1 MLLAMLLLMAAGTGH
16 AEERIS
22 VPSINVEPGTQTE
35 IVVSC
40 EFSNENMTLYQFDLY
55 LPEGFTPAYDAAEED
70 WVYTLSSR
78 HKKSHQFA
86 MTDNG
91 SFYRVVVSSN
101 TNKLIAPGSGEL
113 LRITVDVAGSV
124 SGTLQAAI
132 KNFSMF
138 ETDETE
144 HPMADYSFN
153 LVASSAVIPVKD
165 ISLNWTSAT
174 LTTKGQTLLLSA
186 TVTPSNAT
194 NKSVT
199 WTSSNTAVATV
210 SSTGLVTAV
219 SNGSATI
226 TAKTADG
233 SNKTASCAVTVNI
246 PIEDQPNVQGK
257 SFTLRC
263 ARGYVYGDGTK
274 LAGTTDASQASEF
287 AIVTYNGQTYLYDA
301 TNKAFV
307 VHTTAAKAGTTGN
320 PSLESKDDFSKAV
333 TGLTW
338 GTTGYESYPYY
349 LEDSFGNWMNMD
361 KRPIVYMNTWKD
373 FEGGNGGNTY
383 AVTIVD
389 TEFDATEAIE
399 MLDAYYNPEAT
410 VTYVISDENGVVF
423 TSDPQPSSE
432 GTVITELPAAFKRDY
447 CEYSMTPTTLN
458 TGENTIEVSVRYNL
472 PFKVSTAVWY
482 YATIRGTKYLR
493 ADEDNK
499 DAKGRYTTST
509 SNERTAA
516 YRWAFF
522 GNPYTYFYIA
532 NEGSGEGKYLYA
544 GEVPTMQSVDNPTRT
559 VAALWALSANGD
571 GFSLRS
577 ITGANLYINDNSGS
591 GNLGYWNS
599 VSGAT
604 DAGSRWMIEE
614 VLADGIQ
621 EMNSEE
627 LIMNNEI
634 GGVYDLSGRRLSNEK
649 GKMRNCRRAYMSS
662 EARRYL

>member
-1 MLLAMLLLMAAGTGH
+1 MDKF
-16 AEERIS
+16 
-22 VPSINVEPGTQTE
+22 E
-35 IVVSC
+35 IDYAQCNPWSK
-40 EFSNENMTLYQFDLY
+40 FPN
-55 LPEGFTPAYDAAEED
+55 
-70 WVYTLSSR
+70 
-78 HKKSHQFA
+78 
-86 MTDNG
+86 
-91 SFYRVVVSSN
+91 
-101 TNKLIAPGSGEL
+101 
-113 LRITVDVAGSV
+113 
-124 SGTLQAAI
+124 I
-132 KNFSMF
+132 KEYHS
-138 ETDETE
+138 
-144 HPMADYSFN
+144 
-153 LVASSAVIPVKD
+153 
-165 ISLNWTSAT
+165 
-174 LTTKGQTLLLSA
+174 
-186 TVTPSNAT
+186 
-194 NKSVT
+194 
-199 WTSSNTAVATV
+199 
-210 SSTGLVTAV
+210 
-219 SNGSATI
+219 
-226 TAKTADG
+226 
-233 SNKTASCAVTVNI
+233 
-246 PIEDQPNVQGK
+246 NVQGK

-287 AIVTYNGQTYLYDA
+287 AIVAYNGQTFLYDA

-320 PSLESKDDFSKAV
+320 PSRESKDDFSKAV

-349 LEDSFGNWMNMD
+349 LDDSFGNWMNMD
-361 KRPIVYMNTWKD
+361 PTPNVYMNTWKD

-472 PFKVSTAVWY
+472 PFKVSTSFSKAVWY

-544 GEVPTMQSVDNPTRT
+544 GEAPTMQSVDNPTRT

-577 ITGANLYINDNSGS
+577 ITGASLYINDNSGS

-627 LIMNNEI
+627 LIMNNET

-649 GKMRNCRRAYMSS
+649 GKMKNEKLPKGIYVVGGKKI
-662 EARRYL
+662 LVK